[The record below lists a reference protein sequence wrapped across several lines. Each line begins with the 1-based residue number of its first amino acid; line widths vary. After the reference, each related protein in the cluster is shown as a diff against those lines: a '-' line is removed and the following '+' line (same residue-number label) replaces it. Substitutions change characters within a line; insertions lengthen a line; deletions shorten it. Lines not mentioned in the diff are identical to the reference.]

1 MDGFWESH
9 TLEPTTVL
17 QRSRQGKHWENPSP
31 AETNTH
37 TMLHHRLV
45 TMTLADK
52 SNIVFL
58 PRRFGFLLASLLLVS
73 SPADGQG
80 GFGNFI
86 HNLFRPIMR
95 LVQVEITLVGPN
107 FNVLN
112 LCVADLFNFNF
123 NGICIRPLNNFLRPI
138 NFGLRD
144 IFHFGPRTNAA
155 FR

>member
-1 MDGFWESH
+1 MEGRWSAAEVDGFWESH

-31 AETNTH
+31 AETNTY
-37 TMLHHRLV
+37 TMLHHRLM

-52 SNIVFL
+52 TDICLFFS
-58 PRRFGFLLASLLLVS
+58 RRFGFLLASLLLVS
-73 SPADGQG
+73 LTSPADGQG

-112 LCVADLFNFNF
+112 F
-123 NGICIRPLNNFLRPI
+123 
-138 NFGLRD
+138 
-144 IFHFGPRTNAA
+144 
-155 FR
+155 